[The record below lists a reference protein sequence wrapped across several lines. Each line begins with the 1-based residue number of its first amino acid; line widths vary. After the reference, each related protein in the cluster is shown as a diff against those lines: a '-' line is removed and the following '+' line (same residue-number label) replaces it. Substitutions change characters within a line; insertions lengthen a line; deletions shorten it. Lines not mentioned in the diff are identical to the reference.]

1 VKNQKPLPMTGNL
14 IRGDEM
20 ALKLGKSF
28 DRNYNLRLPFL
39 NGHYDVG
46 LFFNRKS
53 TFLLF
58 SVEPGLRGGDVDGQG
73 IKVNMF
79 KNLESSKFCETFLEL
94 HNYRKSTLDISN
106 QFKAIKP
113 EYYHEISFILNET
126 INVAKVEIYDDKTLF
141 DCLNIYGF
149 TLNSYLNEFIFII
162 TERQSIVK
170 KLNRKI
176 VRTTGIQIATSQAI
190 QMMNDYHSESLISG
204 KAGMD
209 KVIPLEKKKIITL
222 DDNDNNGD

>member
-1 VKNQKPLPMTGNL
+1 
-14 IRGDEM
+14 M

-46 LFFNRKS
+46 VFLNKKS

-58 SVEPGLRGGDVDGQG
+58 SVEPGLRGSDVDGQG

-79 KNLESSKFCETFLEL
+79 KNLESSKFCETFIEL
-94 HNYRKSTLDISN
+94 HNYRKSTLDIFN
-106 QFKAIKP
+106 QFKNIKP

-126 INVAKVEIYDDKTLF
+126 INLSRVEIYEDKTLF

-162 TERQSIVK
+162 TERQNIVK

-176 VRTTGIQIATSQAI
+176 VRTSGIQIATSQAI
-190 QMMNDYHSESLISG
+190 KMMNDYHSESLVSG
-204 KAGMD
+204 KAGMEQI
-209 KVIPLEKKKIITL
+209 IPMNQDRKEIITL
-222 DDNDNNGD
+222 DDGD

>member
-1 VKNQKPLPMTGNL
+1 
-14 IRGDEM
+14 M

-28 DRNYNLRLPFL
+28 DRNYNLRLSFL
-39 NGHYDVG
+39 NSHYDIGV
-46 LFFNRKS
+46 FFNKKS

-58 SVEPGLRGGDVDGQG
+58 SVEPGLRESDLDGQG
-73 IKVNMF
+73 VKVNMF

-94 HNYRKSTLDISN
+94 HNYRKSTLDIFN
-106 QFKAIKP
+106 QFKAIKS

-126 INVAKVEIYDDKTLF
+126 INISRVEIYDDKTLF

-149 TLNSYLNEFIFII
+149 TLNSYMNEFIFII
-162 TERQSIVK
+162 TERQNIVK

-176 VRTTGIQIATSQAI
+176 VRTSGIQIATSQAI
-190 QMMNDYHSESLISG
+190 KMMNDYHSESLISG

-209 KVIPLEKKKIITL
+209 KVIPMSQDKKKIITL
-222 DDNDNNGD
+222 DNGD